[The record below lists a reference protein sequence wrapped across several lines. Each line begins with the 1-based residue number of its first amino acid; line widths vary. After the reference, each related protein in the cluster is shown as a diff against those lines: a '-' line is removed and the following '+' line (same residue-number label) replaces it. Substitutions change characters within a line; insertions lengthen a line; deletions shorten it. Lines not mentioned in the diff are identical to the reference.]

1 METPALFPGLS
12 DTDTALTISIQE
24 QDDYKTL
31 EEAMLKQRKYM
42 VKERKIALAERVVN
56 ANVNGCVDDVC
67 LHCSRTQGI

>member
-12 DTDTALTISIQE
+12 DTAMALTISIQE

-56 ANVNGCVDDVC
+56 ANVNGCVDGVY